1 LERIPEP
8 ASKSR
13 HKQAEEKI
21 RSASYATEFS
31 CLKNTSEQKD
41 LKLLKTCC
49 VKTKNGE
56 FLMKGL
62 AYYEAFLLHMPTD

>member
-8 ASKSR
+8 VSKSR
-13 HKQAEEKI
+13 HKPTEEKI

-41 LKLLKTCC
+41 FKA
-49 VKTKNGE
+49 TKNLLCKNE
-56 FLMKGL
+56 KERIFDKRFGL
-62 AYYEAFLLHMPTD
+62 L